1 MMAHTRFKRTV
12 RAIAKKKKMGKNNV
26 KRKMLVTFGYFRLH
40 KSKFTALLNILT
52 NLYLY
57 YIYVCVG
64 S

>member
-1 MMAHTRFKRTV
+1 MMARERFKRTV
-12 RAIAKKKKMGKNNV
+12 RAIAKKDGEKRNV
-26 KRKMLVTFGYFRLH
+26 KRKMPLTSGHFRLH

-57 YIYVCVG
+57 YIYACVG